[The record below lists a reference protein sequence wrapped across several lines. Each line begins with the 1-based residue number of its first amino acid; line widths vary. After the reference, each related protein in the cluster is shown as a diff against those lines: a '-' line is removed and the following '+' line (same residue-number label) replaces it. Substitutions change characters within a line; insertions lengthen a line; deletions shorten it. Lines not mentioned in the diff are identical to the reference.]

1 MAAIVAGLRRWIEA
15 IHQMNNFAF
24 DGGDVGKNTHE
35 LAAGKVTNFATPQ
48 RLHPLHAQVFK
59 EQIVKLIGQE
69 VRDFEEPITAFI
81 HHPLIDAGYNL
92 SGFLPSTRKLNF
104 ACQVLLSKFQFDH
117 RFTIVQRAFNRLS
130 IGCGEECLQ
139 TKVEPCAVTC
149 HGLIVL
155 VDWFINNK
163 VHKEIAERI
172 TFNCDRLDA
181 IWNITRLGELIN
193 IALNTNSVFVEQLP
207 PCLLEG
213 ERTISLHLLEAG
225 RAGSNFTLEVAK
237 EQLIA
242 LVDALDN
249 ILNRLRTDKVPVAM
263 LRQLLKLGDVLHQR
277 VRIQAPTRQLVVS
290 AMQRYAVVVDR
301 ARNVDLLMQMFI
313 LFLTVQFEFVRFH
326 ALTFLTLVWQVGQ
339 QWRSYLHLVRHEFA
353 AKFLELFAISA
364 AGYKYRYS
372 CLYCISI

>member
-1 MAAIVAGLRRWIEA
+1 
-15 IHQMNNFAF
+15 MNNLAF
-24 DGGDVGKNTHE
+24 SGCNVAQNSHE
-35 LAAGKVTNFATPQ
+35 LATSQIAYFAPPQ
-48 RLHPLHAQVFK
+48 SLHPLHAQVFK
-59 EQIVKLIGQE
+59 EQLVELIGQE
-69 VRDFEEPITAFI
+69 VGDFEEPVTALVN
-81 HHPLIDAGYNL
+81 HSLMNARDNL
-92 SGFLPSTRKLNF
+92 AGFLPAARELNL
-104 ACQVLLSKFQFDH
+104 AGKILLRLFQFSH
-117 RFTIVQRAFNRLS
+117 CFTIVQWRFNLLTVR
-130 IGCGEECLQ
+130 CGEEGFQ
-139 TKVEPCAVTC
+139 TKVKPCAVTR

-155 VDWFINNK
+155 VWFRLDHE
-163 VHKEIAERI
+163 VEVEIAERI
-172 TFNCDRLDA
+172 TFDGDRLRPQWGPA
-181 IWNITRLGELIN
+181 SGRGWNITRLGELVDHT
-193 IALNTNSVFVEQLP
+193 LNANSVFVEQLP

-237 EQLIA
+237 EQLVA

-249 ILNRLRTDKVPVAM
+249 ILNRLRTDKVPVAI